1 MVASGSFELLSVSF
15 KQRFPSSAVLSVI
28 STSELSFISPS
39 DEAKLALAFE
49 LEDPLKT
56 DWLALSNIL
65 PSHATLALELSKESR
80 P

>member
-15 KQRFPSSAVLSVI
+15 RQRFPSSAVLSVI
-28 STSELSFISPS
+28 STSELSFIS

-56 DWLALSNIL
+56 DWLALFNIL
-65 PSHATLALELSKESR
+65 PSRATLALELSKESR

>member
-56 DWLALSNIL
+56 DWLALFNIL
-65 PSHATLALELSKESR
+65 PSRATLTPELSKESR